1 MKYLFGGLRKRG
13 EYREISG
20 ESPISRPFWRTAVD
34 SLRDK
39 FRTTTTTWLLLTWDV
54 GGMEAALMQAGKN
67 DVTLLAS
74 ASSRQGRFAAAL
86 DEVMAQLAT
95 ATPVRPKQVALA
107 ARHVLPAVIELPIQ
121 PDKPRRPDQMREL
134 IQADLEPVLAE
145 FGSLWSMGA
154 LLQAR
159 GYLSPADRERITMEE
174 AVRRQSRGNQLR
186 YGEIA
191 IELELIERE
200 ALDECLDQQA
210 ALQNL
215 DASVMAGWR
224 GRIEDK
230 HPLWLVCGVGQAT
243 YNEWL
248 EALSRR
254 GLHLSATLPLSWLV
268 SDPEP
273 AEQPQPDTRREQP
286 VPCIDLEI
294 HAEEVVA
301 ILRRRGRVVATRSEG
316 RIERAPAADWV
327 NRIIADWT
335 AESRAQIA
343 IHFMDAADDEFGE
356 ALADALNLTTGHP
369 CAVRLA
375 GDCQQALWSNLL
387 REASAPVSQ
396 LPRMVAHE
404 LRGSPWKNPDVH
416 RLLALGGVLLVLALT
431 EGVQQYRLYT
441 LEARMADHQRKEKQ
455 HSSTAQMEA
464 QVNQKLL
471 ELGKGLDATRRQLE
485 PLLNDRS
492 RLNRIISMR
501 VDLPDLLYL
510 LAQAVGSDAVM
521 EEVHNDNTYSEGSA
535 IQVVAWS
542 PSYTGAQDFVNRMAV
557 LAREKGYGLS
567 QMEIKERKGRNN
579 RRGHEVK
586 FWLLLEESD
595 LEGNERSAAATAS
608 PATPPLP
615 AGVGISSQ
623 APAQR
628 PNP

>member
-1 MKYLFGGLRKRG
+1 MKPLFGSLSKGG
-13 EYREISG
+13 EFRDSAEKA
-20 ESPISRPFWRTAVD
+20 PAAPRWRSAVD

-39 FRTTTTTWLLLTWDV
+39 FGTSTTIWLLLTWDV
-54 GGMEAALMQAGKN
+54 RGMEAVLMQAGKDGATALGN
-67 DVTLLAS
+67 
-74 ASSRQGRFAAAL
+74 ASSRQGRFALAL

-95 ATPVRPKQVALA
+95 ATPIRPKRVALA
-107 ARHVLPAVIELPIQ
+107 ARHVLPAVIDLPVQ
-121 PDKPRRPDQMREL
+121 PDKPRRSEQMREL

-159 GYLSPADRERITMEE
+159 GYLAPADRERITMEE
-174 AVRRQSRGNQLR
+174 AVRRQSRSNQLR

-200 ALDECLDQQA
+200 ALDECLDQQV

-215 DASVMAGWR
+215 EASVMAGWR

-230 HPLWLVCGVGQAT
+230 QPLWLVCGVGQTT
-243 YNEWL
+243 YDEWQ

-254 GLHLSATLPLSWLV
+254 GLQLAATLPLSWLV

-273 AEQPQPDTRREQP
+273 AEQIHQEARREQT
-286 VPCIDLEI
+286 VHSIDLEI

-301 ILRRRGRVVATRSEG
+301 VLRPRGHVVATRSEG

-335 AESRAQIA
+335 AESRAQIT

-375 GDCQQALWSNLL
+375 AECQQTLWRNLL
-387 REASAPVSQ
+387 REASTPVSQ
-396 LPRMVAHE
+396 LPRMVAGE
-404 LRGSPWKNPDVH
+404 LRGSLWKDPDVR
-416 RLLALGGVLLVLALT
+416 RLLALGGVLLGLAVI
-431 EGVQQYRLYT
+431 EGVQQYRLYS
-441 LEARMADHQRKEKQ
+441 LEAKMAEHQRKEKQ
-455 HSSTAQMEA
+455 HSSNAQLEA
-464 QVNQKLL
+464 QINQKLL

-501 VDLPDLLYL
+501 VDLPDLLFL

-535 IQVVAWS
+535 IQVIAWS

-586 FWLLLEESD
+586 FWLLLEDSD
-595 LEGNERSAAATAS
+595 LEGNERSATAAS
-608 PATPPLP
+608 PTPTPLP
-615 AGVGISSQ
+615 APAGTGISSQ
-623 APAQR
+623 GPAQR
-628 PNP
+628 QNP

>member
-1 MKYLFGGLRKRG
+1 MRRLFGGLRNDN
-13 EYREISG
+13 EFREPAT
-20 ESPISRPFWRTAVD
+20 SPAAALSWRTAID
-34 SLRDK
+34 SLRGK
-39 FRTTTTTWLLLTWDV
+39 FGTDSVTWLLLTWDV
-54 GGMEAALMQAGKN
+54 RGMEAALTQTGKAG
-67 DVTLLAS
+67 TATLAS
-74 ASSRQGRFAAAL
+74 ASSQQGRFAAAL
-86 DEVMAQLAT
+86 DEILAQLAT
-95 ATPVRPKQVALA
+95 ATPVRPKRVALA
-107 ARHVLPAVIELPIQ
+107 ARHVLPAVIDLPVQ
-121 PDKPRRPDQMREL
+121 PDKPRRPEQMREL

-174 AVRRQSRGNQLR
+174 AVRRQSRSNQLR

-191 IELELIERE
+191 IELELIGRD

-215 DASVMAGWR
+215 EASVMAGWR

-243 YNEWL
+243 YDEWR

-254 GLHLSATLPLSWLV
+254 GLHLAATLPFSWLV
-268 SDPEP
+268 SDPERVEP
-273 AEQPQPDTRREQP
+273 SQPETRRDQP
-286 VPCIDLEI
+286 IPCIDLEI

-301 ILRRRGRVVATRSEG
+301 ILRRRGRVVAARSEG

-327 NRIIADWT
+327 NRIIADWA

-343 IHFMDAADDEFGE
+343 IHFMDASDDEFGE
-356 ALADALNLTTGHP
+356 ALADALSLTTGHP
-369 CAVRLA
+369 CAAHLA
-375 GDCQQALWSNLL
+375 TESRQALWRNLL
-387 REASAPVSQ
+387 READAPLSQ
-396 LPRMVAHE
+396 LPRMVANE
-404 LRGSPWKNPDVH
+404 LRGSIWKDH
-416 RLLALGGVLLVLALT
+416 DMRRLLALAGVVLGLAVT
-431 EGVQQYRLYT
+431 EGVQQYRVHN
-441 LEARMADHQRKEKQ
+441 LETRMADHQTKEKQ
-455 HSSTAQMEA
+455 HSNTAQLEA

-501 VDLPDLLYL
+501 VDLPDLLFL

-521 EEVHNDNTYSEGSA
+521 EEIHNDNTNSEGSA
-535 IQVVAWS
+535 IQVIAWS

-557 LAREKGYGLS
+557 LAREKGYGVS

-586 FWLLLEESD
+586 FWLLLEEGD
-595 LEGNERSAAATAS
+595 LEGNERPAPAAGPS
-608 PATPPLP
+608 PTPMP
-615 AGVGISSQ
+615 AGAGISSQ
-623 APAQR
+623 PAERR
-628 PNP
+628 PTP

>member
-1 MKYLFGGLRKRG
+1 MKNLFSALRERS
-13 EYREISG
+13 EIRKAD
-20 ESPISRPFWRTAVD
+20 ESPAPAFWRAAID

-39 FRTTTTTWLLLTWDV
+39 LDSRNTTWLLLTWDV
-54 GGMEAALMQAGKN
+54 GGMEAALMQVGKSEA
-67 DVTLLAS
+67 TLLAG

-86 DEVMAQLAT
+86 DEIMQSLAA
-95 ATPVRPKQVALA
+95 ATPVRPRQVALA
-107 ARHVLPAVIELPIQ
+107 ARHVLPAVIELPVQ
-121 PDKPRRPDQMREL
+121 PDKPRRPEQMREL

-174 AVRRQSRGNQLR
+174 AVRRQNRGNQLR

-215 DASVMAGWR
+215 DASLMAGWR

-243 YNEWL
+243 YNEWR

-254 GLHLSATLPLSWLV
+254 GMQLAATLPLSWLA
-268 SDPEP
+268 SDIEN
-273 AEQPQPDTRREQP
+273 ASQATADARREQP
-286 VPCIDLEI
+286 VPAIDLEI

-301 ILRRRGRVVATRSEG
+301 VLRRHGHVMATRSEG

-327 NRIIADWT
+327 NRIIADWA
-335 AESRAQIA
+335 AESRAQITL
-343 IHFMDAADDEFGE
+343 HFMDAADDPYGD
-356 ALADALNLTTGHP
+356 ALADELNLTTGHP
-369 CAVRLA
+369 CAVRRS
-375 GDCQQALWSNLL
+375 DETRQAVWRNLL
-387 REASAPVSQ
+387 REAAAPVSR
-396 LPRMVAHE
+396 LPRMVARE
-404 LRGSPWKNPDVH
+404 LRGSAWSDPDVR
-416 RLLALGGVLLVLALT
+416 RLLALGGVLLGLT
-431 EGVQQYRLYT
+431 AFEGVQQYRLHS
-441 LEARMADHQRKEKQ
+441 LEARMLERQTKEKQ
-455 HSSTAQMEA
+455 HSGTAQQEA
-464 QVNQKLL
+464 MINQKLV
-471 ELGKGLDATRRQLE
+471 ELGKGLDVTRRELE

-492 RLNRIISMR
+492 RLTRIISMR
-501 VDLPDLLYL
+501 VDLPDLLFL

-521 EEVHNDNTYSEGSA
+521 EEVHNDNTFSEGSA
-535 IQVVAWS
+535 IQVIAWS

-586 FWLLLEESD
+586 FWLLLEDSE
-595 LEGNERSAAATAS
+595 LEGNEHATTGNAAS
-608 PATPPLP
+608 PTRPAP
-615 AGVGISSQ
+615 AGTGISSQ
-623 APAQR
+623 PATRR
-628 PNP
+628 PGP

>member
-1 MKYLFGGLRKRG
+1 MKRLFGSLSKSS
-13 EYREISG
+13 EYREPAG
-20 ESPISRPFWRTAVD
+20 ESSGSAPFWRVALD
-34 SLRDK
+34 ALQDK
-39 FRTTTTTWLLLTWDV
+39 FGTSTNTWLLLTWDV
-54 GGMEAALMQAGKN
+54 GSMDAVLMHAGKGEA
-67 DVTLLAS
+67 TLLGS

-95 ATPVRPKQVALA
+95 ATPVRPKRVALA
-107 ARHVLPAVIELPIQ
+107 ARHVLPAVIDLPVQ
-121 PDKPRRPDQMREL
+121 PDKPRRPEQMREL

-174 AVRRQSRGNQLR
+174 AIRRQSRSNQLR

-191 IELELIERE
+191 IELELIERD

-215 DASVMAGWR
+215 EASVMAGWR

-243 YNEWL
+243 YNEWR

-254 GLHLSATLPLSWLV
+254 GLQLAATLPLSWLA
-268 SDPEP
+268 SDPEA
-273 AEQPQPDTRREQP
+273 AEQTQPDTRREQP

-335 AESRAQIA
+335 AESRAQIV

-369 CAVRLA
+369 CSVQPADETR
-375 GDCQQALWSNLL
+375 QALWRNLL

-416 RLLALGGVLLVLALT
+416 RLLALGGVLLGLALT
-431 EGVQQYRLYT
+431 EGVQQYRLYS
-441 LEARMADHQRKEKQ
+441 LEARMAEHQRKEKQ
-455 HSSTAQMEA
+455 HSSTAQLEA
-464 QVNQKLL
+464 QVNQKLA

-501 VDLPDLLYL
+501 VDLPDLLFL

-521 EEVHNDNTYSEGSA
+521 EEVHNDNTFSEGSA

-586 FWLLLEESD
+586 FWLLLEDSD
-595 LEGNERSAAATAS
+595 LESNEHSAASTAS
-608 PATPPLP
+608 TAIPPVP
-615 AGVGISSQ
+615 AGAGISSQ
-623 APAQR
+623 APVQR

>member
-1 MKYLFGGLRKRG
+1 MKPLFGGLRK
-13 EYREISG
+13 SG
-20 ESPISRPFWRTAVD
+20 EFREAAANSSAAAPFWRSAFA
-34 SLRDK
+34 SLRDR
-39 FRTTTTTWLLLTWDV
+39 FGTGSTAWLLLSWDV
-54 GGMEAALMQAGKN
+54 CGMEAVLMQAGK
-67 DVTLLAS
+67 DGATLLGS
-74 ASSRQGRFAAAL
+74 AASRQGRFAAAL
-86 DEVMAQLAT
+86 DEVMAQLAA
-95 ATPVRPKQVALA
+95 ATPVRPRRVALA
-107 ARHVLPAVIELPIQ
+107 ARHVLPAVIDLPVQ
-121 PDKPRRPDQMREL
+121 PDKPRRPEQMREL

-174 AVRRQSRGNQLR
+174 AVRRQSRSNQLR

-191 IELELIERE
+191 IELELIERD
-200 ALDECLDQQA
+200 ALDECLDQQV

-215 DASVMAGWR
+215 EASVMAGWR

-230 HPLWLVCGVGQAT
+230 HPLWLVCGIGQTT
-243 YNEWL
+243 YDEWR

-254 GLHLSATLPLSWLV
+254 GLQLGATLPLSWLV

-273 AEQPQPDTRREQP
+273 AAPTPSEARREQSA
-286 VPCIDLEI
+286 PCIDLEI

-301 ILRRRGRVVATRSEG
+301 VLRRRGHVVATRSEG

-369 CAVRLA
+369 CTVRQA
-375 GDCQQALWSNLL
+375 AASRQALWRNLL
-387 REASAPVSQ
+387 REANAPLSQ
-396 LPRMVAHE
+396 LPRMVAGE
-404 LRGSPWKNPDVH
+404 LRGSVWKDPDVR
-416 RLLALGGVLLVLALT
+416 RLLALGGVLLGLAAT
-431 EGVQQYRLYT
+431 EGVQQYRLHG
-441 LEARMADHQRKEKQ
+441 LEAKMAAHQMKEKQ
-455 HSSTAQMEA
+455 HSSNAQLEA

-492 RLNRIISMR
+492 RLNRIVSMR

-521 EEVHNDNTYSEGSA
+521 EEVHNDNTNSEGSA
-535 IQVVAWS
+535 IQVIAWS

-586 FWLLLEESD
+586 FWLLLEDGD
-595 LEGNERSAAATAS
+595 LEGNEHPAPPAATS
-608 PATPPLP
+608 STPPVP
-615 AGVGISSQ
+615 AGAGISSQ
-623 APAQR
+623 SPARRPAP
-628 PNP
+628 